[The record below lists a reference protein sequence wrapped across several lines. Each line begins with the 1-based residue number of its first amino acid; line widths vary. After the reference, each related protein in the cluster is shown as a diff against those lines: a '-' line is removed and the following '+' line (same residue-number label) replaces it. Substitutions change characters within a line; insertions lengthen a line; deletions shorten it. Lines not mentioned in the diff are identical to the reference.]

1 MQEAIETV
9 TIQIANL
16 ELTITARVLSEGRAS
31 SVEASAVPAAR
42 VQVNAQLQ
50 DQALA
55 ATTPGLCSNLPIPFL
70 DHLAPRLRGTGTSSE
85 WGPQARIGR
94 AFRAGVVAR
103 RQLAG
108 EYQAGTSPAIPFRN
122 TIYVVLRDRIGG
134 HSFWTHSYGV
144 YGAAV
149 KDPRGQE
156 DFHQESVSHA
166 FASRA
171 EAEAYVAGAGEPWP
185 QQRQG

>member
-16 ELTITARVLSEGRAS
+16 ELTITARVLEGRAT
-31 SVEASAVPAAR
+31 SVSASAAPAAR
-42 VQVNAQLQ
+42 VEVNRRLQ

-55 ATTPGLCSNLPIPFL
+55 ATTASQCASLEIPFL
-70 DHLAPRLRGTGTSSE
+70 DHLAPRLRGSGTGSE
-85 WGPQARIGR
+85 WTAQARIGR

-103 RQLAG
+103 QQIAG
-108 EYQAGTSPAIPFRN
+108 IYQSGTSPAIPFRN
-122 TIYVVLRDRIGG
+122 TIYIVLRDRVGG
-134 HSFWTHSYGV
+134 QAFWTHSYGS

-149 KDPRGQE
+149 QDPSGRE
-156 DFHQESVSHA
+156 SFHQESVSHA

-185 QQRQG
+185 QVQRD